1 IYPSFTF
8 TPPVPLTLHR
18 GLAPF
23 GATAPLK
30 FYISFRCTNKTAEE
44 DIFVEKN
51 LCKTARTSPRTPKFI
66 SLRARENRDFFLGN
80 SASLFASW
88 HFGAVGRGALYR
100 GEGVQLYP
108 TDSMPA
114 SREWG

>member
-1 IYPSFTF
+1 MGVAVTICVRLISCAATAAIYFF
-8 TPPVPLTLHR
+8 HIYPPVPLTLHR

-51 LCKTARTSPRTPKFI
+51 LCKTARTCHPTPK
-66 SLRARENRDFFLGN
+66 
-80 SASLFASW
+80 LFAI
-88 HFGAVGRGALYR
+88 F
-100 GEGVQLYP
+100 
-108 TDSMPA
+108 T
-114 SREWG
+114 